1 MNKNNLTKDIKVV
14 SKEVGKVVKWV
25 AFVVIPTI
33 YLISGFYAVSLEERA
48 IVLRFGKVINDNV
61 LPGMHYRLPW
71 PIEKV
76 VKIST
81 TELQSLTIDYDEE
94 SRTKYLQ
101 PELVTKNGDL
111 VSVKFDI
118 QYNVSDLNDYVNRT
132 EDTANLIKELSI
144 SQAIY
149 YVSQQDFQELLTLGR
164 SDFQSHMQ
172 KGLQSKIDSLGVGVN
187 IIGVLITRLDAPRN
201 IKRTFDRVQVAPS
214 EKQKIIQEAIGEQTT
229 DLVLA
234 NSIATEL
241 LSDANSYSQMVIKK
255 AKGDSGRFIKK
266 LHAMENNPEL
276 LLSKEYL
283 DNIHKLL
290 KRVKVKLVDYQ

>member
-33 YLISGFYAVSLEERA
+33 YAISGFYAVSLEERA